1 MQHVRDVDL
10 AKRKGNLNSTS
21 RSWVARFGEIISPKL
36 LVANVGSLM
45 LSLVTI
51 KALSTMMSVDMFAA
65 YVLII
70 TFQAFATFS
79 LTGPLRG
86 GLTRYHASALISLDD
101 AEYRRFAFAAFAASA
116 LITSFGAVV
125 VVHAFDFGS
134 VVTVQGVV
142 FAVLYGVLSD
152 YASFLSIAALQMAR
166 GWLAVWLMMVG
177 KLALLAG
184 AVLVFI
190 IFDAVEPEIVL
201 LSAILI
207 FSVTLF
213 MMRSFSVGSASIRS
227 LFVDLNWAARTP
239 PVVRFGWIFVATGLI
254 SWAQMS
260 MPRYFLSWWQAP
272 EEVVRFFLVSQIAL
286 LSMMTVT
293 AVIGQTI
300 SPKLFIRHDDMF
312 MLPHSPWQYELLG
325 GVGLAILAALVAIF
339 ISLFAGDWVI
349 ALVSKKDY
357 RDMSSLLAIS
367 FATYGFYAAAQVLRI
382 YGDQIKRPQI
392 YLAAN
397 IVYPAAAVGLS
408 FLAVKHGLIFLCLAL
423 LTSEAI
429 HFAMIAAIN
438 HRQYTSREYT
448 HE

>member
-1 MQHVRDVDL
+1 MQPVRNIDL
-10 AKRKGNLNSTS
+10 MDMSSSPNSTR
-21 RSWVARFGEIISPKL
+21 RSWVDRFGDIISPKL
-36 LVANVGSLM
+36 FVANVGSLA

-79 LTGPLRG
+79 LTGPLRV

-101 AEYRRFAFAAFAASA
+101 VAYRRFAFSAFAASA

-134 VVTVQGVV
+134 AVTVQGVV

-166 GWLAVWLMMVG
+166 GWLAVWLMMLG

-184 AVLVFI
+184 AVLVYI
-190 IFDAVEPEIVL
+190 IFDELEPEIVL

-213 MMRSFSVGSASIRS
+213 MLRGFSVGSGSIRS

-239 PVVRFGWIFVATGLI
+239 PIVRFGWIFVATGLI

-272 EEVVRFFLVSQIAL
+272 EEVVRFFLVTQIAL

-300 SPKLFIRHDDMF
+300 SPKLFSRHDDMC

-349 ALVSKKDY
+349 ALVSRKDY

-392 YLAAN
+392 YLTAN

-429 HFAMIAAIN
+429 HLAMIAAIN
-438 HRQYTSREYT
+438 HGQYTSREHA